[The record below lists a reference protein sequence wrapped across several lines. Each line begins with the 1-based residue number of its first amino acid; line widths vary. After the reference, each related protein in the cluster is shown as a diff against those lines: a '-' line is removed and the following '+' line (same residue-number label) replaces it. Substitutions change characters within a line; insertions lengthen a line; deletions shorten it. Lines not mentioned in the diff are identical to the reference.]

1 MTDYPLTRDFRV
13 SEFDCQ
19 HCGARGIQQAFVEQL
34 QALRDAIGKPLV
46 VKSGYRCSKHPVEAK
61 KAKPGR
67 HAEGIAADLRAIG
80 APLSTLYRT
89 VLKDFPEFT
98 GIGVAPHQGYIHLDT
113 RPIPKGQRAVV
124 WAYDQAG
131 AQARW
136 DGRWE
141 NLPK

>member
-1 MTDYPLTRDFRV
+1 MTDYELTPNFSRA
-13 SEFDCQ
+13 EFLCK
-19 HCGARGIQQAFVEQL
+19 HCGKSGINLDFVGHL
-34 QALRDAIGKPLV
+34 QALRDAIGVPL
-46 VKSGYRCSKHPVEAK
+46 KITSGYRCPQHWDEVK

-67 HAEGIAADLRAIG
+67 HTEGIAADLYAIG
-80 APLSTLYRT
+80 KSLSAVYRL

-98 GIGVAPHQGYIHLDT
+98 GIGVAPHQNYIHLDT

-124 WAYDQAG
+124 WSYDRSG
-131 AQARW
+131 AETRW